1 MSHTIYSSSTVNIG
15 GIPMG
20 GVHPVR
26 VQSMANANTAD
37 TSAVVEQIIRIHE
50 AGAEYVRMTVR
61 NIKEAENLEEI
72 KNRVQSLGYTIPLIA
87 DVHFNPEIA
96 YKAAEIVDKVRINP
110 GNFAETKNSSTS
122 SGDQPV
128 HIRKLFLPLL
138 TICKMHGT
146 ALRLGTNHGSLSPRI
161 IDKFGNTPRGMVRS
175 VMEYL
180 QICME
185 ENFYDVVV
193 SLKSSNTRA
202 MLQAN
207 RLMVKTMMDSCMYFP
222 VHLGVTEAGTGL
234 EGRVRSAIGTGTL
247 LSEGI
252 GDTIRVSLTEPPENE
267 IPFAKTLTSI
277 CAQPSK
283 RINTPLQQN
292 ALFDPFSF
300 QKRETTAVLMI
311 GGNNFPVV
319 VAGMNM
325 SSHQIR
331 QLQASDLM
339 PEFVYYQQAENIQG
353 DASPSCIIPLEEWE
367 RAGAQLPSG
376 TYPLIDARDDA
387 LKRFKHNTPYFI
399 ELDEKSLNDEQAM
412 NTLQPVGDYAWVV
425 HVREQ
430 NISCIKQAMDWYFAN
445 NMHPVI
451 FRLGF
456 MNELLDEF
464 LARASSVFGSV
475 LLDGI
480 GDGIWI
486 DSLEGTDPEWIMN
499 VTFNI
504 LQSSRVR
511 MTRPDYISC
520 PSCGRTLFDI
530 QSSVEK
536 IKKRTA
542 HLKGIK
548 IAVMGCIVN
557 GPGEMADADY
567 GYIGASTGKITLFKG
582 KKPVKKNIPQ
592 EQAIDELI
600 HLINASGDWIEP
612 GT

>member
-1 MSHTIYSSSTVNIG
+1 MSHTIHISSVVNIG

-37 TSAVVEQIIRIHE
+37 TSAVVEQIIRICE

-72 KNRVQSLGYTIPLIA
+72 KSRLHSRAYTVPLIA

-110 GNFAETKNSSTS
+110 GNFAETKKTSTS
-122 SGDQPV
+122 ASDHSV
-128 HIRKLFLPLL
+128 HIRKMFLPLL
-138 TICKMHGT
+138 TICKIHGT
-146 ALRLGTNHGSLSPRI
+146 ALRLGANHGSLSPRI
-161 IDKFGNTPRGMVRS
+161 INMYGNTPRGMVQS

-185 ENFYDVVV
+185 ENFYDIVV
-193 SLKSSNTRA
+193 SLKSSNTRT
-202 MLQAN
+202 MVQAN
-207 RLMVKTMMDSCMYFP
+207 RLMVKTMMDAGMYFP
-222 VHLGVTEAGTGL
+222 LHLGVTEAGMGL
-234 EGRVRSAIGTGTL
+234 EGRIRSAIGTGTL

-267 IPFAKTLTSI
+267 IPFAKTLSAI
-277 CAQPSK
+277 CAQASK
-283 RINTPLQQN
+283 RINTPLRQN

-300 QKRETTAVLMI
+300 QKRESTSVITI
-311 GGNNFPVV
+311 GGSNFPVV

-325 SSHQIR
+325 SSHQIS
-331 QLQASDLM
+331 QLHASGLV
-339 PEFVYYQQAENIQG
+339 PEFVFHQQAENIQG
-353 DASPSCIIPLEEWE
+353 SEPLRYIIPLAEWE
-367 RAGAQLPSG
+367 QAGMQLSSG
-376 TYPLIDARDDA
+376 TYPLIDARDDK
-387 LKRFKHNTPYFI
+387 LEWFKYDTPYFI
-399 ELDEKSLNDEQAM
+399 ELDEEALNDEYVM
-412 NTLQPVGDYAWVV
+412 NNLHPCGDYVWVIRI
-425 HVREQ
+425 REQ
-430 NISCIKQAMDWYFAN
+430 NVSGIKQEMIRYFTD
-445 NMHPVI
+445 NMQPVI
-451 FRLGF
+451 FRLEYT
-456 MNELLDEF
+456 NEPRDEF
-464 LARASSVFGSV
+464 LARVSSVFGSV

-480 GDGIWI
+480 GNGIWI
-486 DSLEGTDPEWIMN
+486 DSPDGTDPEWIMN
-499 VTFNI
+499 VAFNI

-530 QSSVEK
+530 QSSVEI

-542 HLKGIK
+542 HLNGIK

-567 GYIGASTGKITLFKG
+567 GYIGSTTGKITLFKG
-582 KKPVKKNIPQ
+582 RKPVKKNIPQ

-600 HLINASGDWIEP
+600 RLINASGDWIEP